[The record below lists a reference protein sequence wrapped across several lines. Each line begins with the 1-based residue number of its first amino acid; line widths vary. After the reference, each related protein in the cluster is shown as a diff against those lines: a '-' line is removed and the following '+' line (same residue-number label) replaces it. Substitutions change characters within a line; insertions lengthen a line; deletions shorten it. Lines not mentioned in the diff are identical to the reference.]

1 MINSRNMKT
10 QGEHANGNLQKLKTN
25 INTEKICCRE
35 VMIKNNSGR

>member
-1 MINSRNMKT
+1 MKT
-10 QGEHANGNLQKLKTN
+10 QGEHANGNLQKLKTNN